1 MEDRLRKETLEW
13 ETIKTA
19 RNMFKLII
27 AIKISFF
34 YKLKNMYFHYTDL
47 FYSHIYAE
55 PRVS

>member
-34 YKLKNMYFHYTDL
+34 YTNSRTSIFIIQI
-47 FYSHIYAE
+47 YSMLIFML
-55 PRVS
+55 S